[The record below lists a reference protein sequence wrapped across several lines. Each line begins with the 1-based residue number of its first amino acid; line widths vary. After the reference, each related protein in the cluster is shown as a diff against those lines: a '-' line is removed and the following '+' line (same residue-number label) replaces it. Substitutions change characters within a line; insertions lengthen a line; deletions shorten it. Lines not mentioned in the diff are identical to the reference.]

1 MSNLVGHQGAVLFSL
16 VHARYKT
23 LSNLNGKMHLALTLL
38 RSWMTVVAETPEKLK
53 LDFENNKKVLV
64 MV

>member
-1 MSNLVGHQGAVLFSL
+1 
-16 VHARYKT
+16 
-23 LSNLNGKMHLALTLL
+23 MHLALTLL